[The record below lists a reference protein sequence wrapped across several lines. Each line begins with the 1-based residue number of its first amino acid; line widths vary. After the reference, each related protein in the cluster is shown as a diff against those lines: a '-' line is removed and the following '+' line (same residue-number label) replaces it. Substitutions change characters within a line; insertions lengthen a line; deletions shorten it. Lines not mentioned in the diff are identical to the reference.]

1 MYFYKEGYT
10 EEEFEEVYGMKP
22 YIEMEGQKLYRTDL
36 IVFPNGNIDIN
47 FQLRRL
53 QQALEDGEDTTHF
66 FETEDERFAREQ
78 REEEE
83 RIARNL
89 ELHKLNLEYLEKMS
103 EYNNK

>member
-66 FETEDERFAREQ
+66 FETERILGALLYKMLLNYWKARENM
-78 REEEE
+78 
-83 RIARNL
+83 I
-89 ELHKLNLEYLEKMS
+89 
-103 EYNNK
+103 